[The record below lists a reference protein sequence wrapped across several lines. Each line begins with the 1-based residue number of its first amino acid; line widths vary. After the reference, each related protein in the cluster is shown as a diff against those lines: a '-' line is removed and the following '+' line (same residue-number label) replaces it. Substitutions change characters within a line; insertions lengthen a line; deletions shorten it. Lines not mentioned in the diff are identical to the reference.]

1 VIVLNQEPSAP
12 LTPKQARSLL
22 MALPVALIVGIL
34 LGAGGI
40 YFAFIQ
46 IDLSLRGEVVWGE
59 VVELEPGSSTSAS
72 GQATLFP
79 RVTFRAGNGG
89 QVTFRHRTGRKPS
102 PYSVGDKV
110 PVIYLPDQPDEA
122 LIMEK
127 GMNWVLPGVLLLTG
141 TLLIVLSLR
150 GIAFTRRERA
160 RARPRIQDP

>member
-22 MALPVALIVGIL
+22 MTLPVALIVGIL

-110 PVIYLPDQPDEA
+110 PVVYLPDQP
-122 LIMEK
+122 
-127 GMNWVLPGVLLLTG
+127 MNWVLPGVLLLTG
-141 TLLIVLSLR
+141 PLLIVLSLR
-150 GIAFTRRERA
+150 GIATTRRELA
-160 RARPRIQDP
+160 KAKPGNQPP